1 MANLLIWW
9 RQRTPSEQRLLLGL
23 AAARQAVADAKA
35 ELEESKAAE
44 ESAKADLETQKADL
58 VKEQASLR
66 WMTEQAPR
74 LQQLSQQPAPAAKE
88 ALTALVMR
96 EAASHGLT
104 VIRLQ
109 PQGKRLQITLQPCAF
124 QALIDWLDAPAM
136 RGVNAISLS
145 VTGQPSRPDWVT
157 VNHLLLERDD
167 EG

>member
-23 AAARQAVADAKA
+23 TGLLAACAFWYGLWQPWRAREAQWRQ
-35 ELEESKAAE
+35 
-44 ESAKADLETQKADL
+44 TL

-96 EAASHGLT
+96 EARTDGHPPAAAGKTSADHPSALRFPGAD
-104 VIRLQ
+104 RLAGRSGDARRQ
-109 PQGKRLQITLQPCAF
+109 RDLAVRDRAAVATRL
-124 QALIDWLDAPAM
+124 
-136 RGVNAISLS
+136 GH
-145 VTGQPSRPDWVT
+145 GQPSAAGAR
-157 VNHLLLERDD
+157 R
-167 EG
+167 

>member
-23 AAARQAVADAKA
+23 TGLLAACAFWYGLWQPWRAREAQWRQ
-35 ELEESKAAE
+35 
-44 ESAKADLETQKADL
+44 TL

-124 QALIDWLDAPAM
+124 QALIDWLERSGDARRQRNLAV
-136 RGVNAISLS
+136 RDRAAVATRLGH
-145 VTGQPSRPDWVT
+145 GQPSAAGAR
-157 VNHLLLERDD
+157 R
-167 EG
+167 

>member
-1 MANLLIWW
+1 M
-9 RQRTPSEQRLLLGL
+9 RLLVW
-23 AAARQAVADAKA
+23 AVAALA
-35 ELEESKAAE
+35 SPRGAVAANSGE
-44 ESAKADLETQKADL
+44 RAGRPALDDG
-58 VKEQASLR
+58 
-66 WMTEQAPR
+66 QAPR

-104 VIRLQ
+104 VVRLQ

-145 VTGQPSRPDWVT
+145 VTGQPSRPGWVT

>member
-23 AAARQAVADAKA
+23 TGLLAACAFWYGLWQPWRAREAQWRQ
-35 ELEESKAAE
+35 
-44 ESAKADLETQKADL
+44 TL

-104 VIRLQ
+104 VVRLQ

-124 QALIDWLDAPAM
+124 QALIDLSKCGHRDSPCG
-136 RGVNAISLS
+136 RGDLPGQTASG
-145 VTGQPSRPDWVT
+145 TGARRGQSRQSAA
-157 VNHLLLERDD
+157 LGERYRSK
-167 EG
+167 

>member
-1 MANLLIWW
+1 M
-9 RQRTPSEQRLLLGL
+9 RLLVW
-23 AAARQAVADAKA
+23 AVAALA
-35 ELEESKAAE
+35 SPRGAVAANPGE
-44 ESAKADLETQKADL
+44 RAGQPALDD
-58 VKEQASLR
+58 
-66 WMTEQAPR
+66 EQAPR

-145 VTGQPSRPDWVT
+145 VTGQPSRPGWVT

>member
-23 AAARQAVADAKA
+23 TGLLAACAFWYGLWQPRRAREAQWRQTLGERAG
-35 ELEESKAAE
+35 
-44 ESAKADLETQKADL
+44 
-58 VKEQASLR
+58 
-66 WMTEQAPR
+66 
-74 LQQLSQQPAPAAKE
+74 QPALDDGAGSAPAAAQPAARAGGKE

-124 QALIDWLDAPAM
+124 RW
-136 RGVNAISLS
+136 R
-145 VTGQPSRPDWVT
+145 
-157 VNHLLLERDD
+157 
-167 EG
+167 

>member
-1 MANLLIWW
+1 MGCGS
-9 RQRTPSEQRLLLGL
+9 PGEP
-23 AAARQAVADAKA
+23 ARRSGGQ
-35 ELEESKAAE
+35 
-44 ESAKADLETQKADL
+44 TL

-145 VTGQPSRPDWVT
+145 VTGQPSRPGWVT

>member
-23 AAARQAVADAKA
+23 TGLLAACAFWYGLWQPWRAREAQWRQ
-35 ELEESKAAE
+35 
-44 ESAKADLETQKADL
+44 TL

-74 LQQLSQQPAPAAKE
+74 LQQLSQQPAPAAKRGAHRAGDARGGE
-88 ALTALVMR
+88 PRTDGR
-96 EAASHGLT
+96 PPAAA
-104 VIRLQ
+104 
-109 PQGKRLQITLQPCAF
+109 GKRLQITLQPCAF

-145 VTGQPSRPDWVT
+145 VTGQPSRPGWVT

>member
-23 AAARQAVADAKA
+23 TGLLAACAFWYGLWQPLASPRGAVAANPGERA
-35 ELEESKAAE
+35 G
-44 ESAKADLETQKADL
+44 
-58 VKEQASLR
+58 
-66 WMTEQAPR
+66 
-74 LQQLSQQPAPAAKE
+74 QPALDDGAGSAPAAAQPAARAGGKE

-104 VIRLQ
+104 VVRLQ

-145 VTGQPSRPDWVT
+145 VTGQPSRPGWVT

>member
-1 MANLLIWW
+1 M
-9 RQRTPSEQRLLLGL
+9 RLLVW
-23 AAARQAVADAKA
+23 AVAALASPRGAVAANPGERAGQPALA
-35 ELEESKAAE
+35 EL
-44 ESAKADLETQKADL
+44 L
-58 VKEQASLR
+58 
-66 WMTEQAPR
+66 QAPR

-145 VTGQPSRPDWVT
+145 VTGQPSRPGWVT

>member
-23 AAARQAVADAKA
+23 TGLLAACAFWYGLWQPASPRGAVAANP
-35 ELEESKAAE
+35 
-44 ESAKADLETQKADL
+44 

-104 VIRLQ
+104 VVRLQ

-124 QALIDWLDAPAM
+124 RALIDWLDAPAM

-145 VTGQPSRPDWVT
+145 VTGQPSRPGWVT

>member
-23 AAARQAVADAKA
+23 TGLLAACAFWYGLWQPWRAREAQWRQ
-35 ELEESKAAE
+35 
-44 ESAKADLETQKADL
+44 TL

-66 WMTEQAPR
+66 WMTQQGPR

-104 VIRLQ
+104 VVRLQ

-145 VTGQPSRPDWVT
+145 VTVQPSRPGWVT

>member
-23 AAARQAVADAKA
+23 TGLLAACAFWYGLWQPWRAREAQWRQ
-35 ELEESKAAE
+35 
-44 ESAKADLETQKADL
+44 TL

-96 EAASHGLT
+96 EDVKQRINAEGGDAITSTPEEYAADIERELAKWG
-104 VIRLQ
+104 
-109 PQGKRLQITLQPCAF
+109 
-124 QALIDWLDAPAM
+124 ALISKLNL
-136 RGVNAISLS
+136 RVN
-145 VTGQPSRPDWVT
+145 
-157 VNHLLLERDD
+157 
-167 EG
+167 

>member
-1 MANLLIWW
+1 
-9 RQRTPSEQRLLLGL
+9 
-23 AAARQAVADAKA
+23 
-35 ELEESKAAE
+35 
-44 ESAKADLETQKADL
+44 
-58 VKEQASLR
+58 
-66 WMTEQAPR
+66 
-74 LQQLSQQPAPAAKE
+74 KE

-104 VIRLQ
+104 VVRLQ
-109 PQGKRLQITLQPCAF
+109 PQGKRLQITLQPCAV

-145 VTGQPSRPDWVT
+145 VTGQPSRPGWVT

>member
-23 AAARQAVADAKA
+23 TGLLAACAFWYGLWQPWRAREAQWRQTLGERAG
-35 ELEESKAAE
+35 
-44 ESAKADLETQKADL
+44 
-58 VKEQASLR
+58 
-66 WMTEQAPR
+66 
-74 LQQLSQQPAPAAKE
+74 QPALDDGAGSAPAAAQPAARAGGKE

-109 PQGKRLQITLQPCAF
+109 PQENVCRSPFSPALSG
-124 QALIDWLDAPAM
+124 ALIDWLDAPAM

-145 VTGQPSRPDWVT
+145 VTG
-157 VNHLLLERDD
+157 
-167 EG
+167 